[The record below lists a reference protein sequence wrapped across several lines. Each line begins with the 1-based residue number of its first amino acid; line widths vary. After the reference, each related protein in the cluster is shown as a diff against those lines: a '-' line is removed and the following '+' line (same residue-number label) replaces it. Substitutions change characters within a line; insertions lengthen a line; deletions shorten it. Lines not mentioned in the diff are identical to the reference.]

1 MLNNILFNAQLI
13 DYREKRKYHA
23 WMEIQLL
30 NGKITVHC
38 YHGIG
43 KNLNPQTSIL
53 IICQLAKSKRTII
66 KANKQC
72 QQHPRW

>member
-30 NGKITVHC
+30 NGKITVHSLLPW
-38 YHGIG
+38 YR
-43 KNLNPQTSIL
+43 Q
-53 IICQLAKSKRTII
+53 KSKSR
-66 KANKQC
+66 NK
-72 QQHPRW
+72 HINHLSVRKVEKDNN